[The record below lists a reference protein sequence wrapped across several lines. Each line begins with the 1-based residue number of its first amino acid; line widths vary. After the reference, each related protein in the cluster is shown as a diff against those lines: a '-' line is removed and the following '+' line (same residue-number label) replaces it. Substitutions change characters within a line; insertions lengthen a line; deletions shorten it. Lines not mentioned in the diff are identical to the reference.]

1 VHVSSGFRRVEHA
14 VKSLLVDW
22 VPHDVAKQYTK
33 RCIRHTL
40 KVARK
45 MAGTEY
51 DGNLESEWR
60 VLDLADVRE
69 GWEAGA

>member
-1 VHVSSGFRRVEHA
+1 
-14 VKSLLVDW
+14 
-22 VPHDVAKQYTK
+22 
-33 RCIRHTL
+33 
-40 KVARK
+40 

-69 GWEAGA
+69 GWEAGARSDGSVTANQYSLTLITLPLRKVTKIILCGRSP

>member
-1 VHVSSGFRRVEHA
+1 MYQAYSEGS
-14 VKSLLVDW
+14 
-22 VPHDVAKQYTK
+22 PQ
-33 RCIRHTL
+33 
-40 KVARK
+40 